1 MPPTP
6 QTVAK
11 FPVWSVL
18 IKHARRWAEPFGI
31 EARAHHSSPKVLA
44 EFTGEP
50 RYAID
55 LVHIDPDTD
64 QVLALATVSVCVLEL
79 RRPGFGKLFRARLAA
94 GVANLLASYAAE
106 LRGFQDEQQRR
117 AA

>member
-1 MPPTP
+1 MGVAGLPRPADQPGPRMGCRPKPLRALTTAGACGLGYNGRMPPTP

-64 QVLALATVSVCVLEL
+64 QVLALATVSVCV
-79 RRPGFGKLFRARLAA
+79 
-94 GVANLLASYAAE
+94 
-106 LRGFQDEQQRR
+106 
-117 AA
+117 